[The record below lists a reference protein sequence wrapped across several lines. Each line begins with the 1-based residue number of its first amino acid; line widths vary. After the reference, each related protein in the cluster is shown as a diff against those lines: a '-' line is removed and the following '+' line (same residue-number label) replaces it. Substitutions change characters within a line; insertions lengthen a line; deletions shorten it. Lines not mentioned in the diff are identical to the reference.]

1 PTIKS
6 KGFILIDDAY
16 VVDKSTNEQL
26 NFERVYPT
34 YNEWCIL
41 FKAKKMIEENTIKS
55 RIHEA
60 IEKREFI
67 VYLQPKVN
75 LHSQKINC
83 AEA

>member
-1 PTIKS
+1 
-6 KGFILIDDAY
+6 
-16 VVDKSTNEQL
+16 
-26 NFERVYPT
+26 
-34 YNEWCIL
+34 
-41 FKAKKMIEENTIKS
+41 MIEENTIKS

-83 AEA
+83 AEALVRWLTPDKGIISPAIFIPVLEKNFLLP